1 MKLSY
6 LNFLM
11 LLVLAALPASVT
23 AQSVPKMT
31 PVTAQIRPITVTNTT
46 RIVPPGP
53 RIPSPGQ
60 RRATPVQAAPT
71 NNTVKTAPSP
81 FLSDADDVMP
91 ISPAPARPKS
101 TATLTPIRSAPRAA
115 TTRPSPPATNPSAVA
130 TPIPSA
136 PRVATPVVAPK
147 RPALAAP
154 RARTKS
160 TPQTAT
166 DALKE
171 VNAALA
177 VQQGN
182 GEPRIH
188 SLVPPE
194 KDGPVEG
201 GVLKLKNLPLV
212 QLLEMYGDFT
222 GRTVLK
228 GAGVNDQLT
237 VDIVSNPDN
246 ELTVSEAVQAF
257 DIVLNQN
264 QITVIPVGDKFLLAL
279 GAAQAVKEGL
289 PFTDV
294 DKDRMPEAPTLLTKI
309 VQLQYAETKDV
320 ITVIQK
326 FAKVA
331 GGITAVDSTKTL
343 IIQDYAIN
351 LKRML
356 ELIERIDVAAPANE
370 QIFELI
376 PVLYAPVSEI
386 ADMLG
391 NFTAKGSSFGSTRT
405 TGSGRTS
412 SRGNSTRGGTTTS
425 TRNGSRTSANATGR
439 TGSSSFRP
447 LQNAAPQR
455 VATPGSAASQFQ
467 QRLRSIVRTAQGDEE
482 PEPLLGNASIGY
494 YERSNSLL
502 VRGTRD
508 ELEKVKNMVKELDV
522 VQPQVLIEAII
533 MDVSLTDNREF
544 GINILQQQT
553 KVGGNI
559 TTAGGVNNGGGGFL
573 SQFGSTTNSLGN
585 AIGSLAGGFS
595 YYGLLGQKWETVV
608 RAMETDSFGTVLS
621 RPQILTTHAEP
632 AELFIG
638 ETLPFPSSSGA
649 DFTGVSRVS
658 IQQVDIGISLS
669 ILPLIN
675 PDGLVILE
683 VDQEIESF
691 RGFETFGELRAPRTT
706 RRTASAKI
714 AVNTGET
721 IILGGLISTT
731 RDETDTGTPFLRKIP
746 LLKYFFKQ
754 NSKND
759 LRSELILMLRPTV
772 LATPEIAQAS
782 TEAAKLRLPGVRRAE
797 LQEKINDEI
806 RLRKADEDE
815 MKMIENSKRTKKDR
829 WKLPIDLFD
838 VGK

>member
-1 MKLSY
+1 MKLSSI
-6 LNFLM
+6 NFLM
-11 LLVLAALPASVT
+11 LLVLTALSASAATQSLP
-23 AQSVPKMT
+23 QMT
-31 PVTAQIRPITVTNTT
+31 PVKAQIRPITVTNTT

-53 RIPSPGQ
+53 RFPAPAQ

-71 NNTVKTAPSP
+71 NNAVKTAPSP
-81 FLSDADDVMP
+81 FLSDADEVVP
-91 ISPAPARPKS
+91 LNSPPPRPKS
-101 TATLTPIRSAPRAA
+101 TATLTPIRSAPRAVKVQPK
-115 TTRPSPPATNPSAVA
+115 TTAAKPAPAPT
-130 TPIPSA
+130 A
-136 PRVATPVVAPK
+136 PRVAAPVVAPN

-154 RARTKS
+154 RARSQNKAA
-160 TPQTAT
+160 PKTAS
-166 DALKE
+166 DALME
-171 VNAALA
+171 VNAVIAK
-177 VQQGN
+177 QNGN
-182 GEPRIH
+182 GGPRVH

-194 KDGPVEG
+194 KDLPVEA
-201 GVLKLKNLPLV
+201 GVIKFKNFPLE
-212 QLLEMYGDFT
+212 QLLELYGEYT

-237 VDIVSNPDN
+237 VNIVANS
-246 ELTVSEAVQAF
+246 ESTLTASEVVQAF

-264 QITVIPVGDKFLLAL
+264 QITVIPVGDKFLLAI
-279 GAAQAVKEGL
+279 GAAQAIKEGL

-294 DKDRMPEAPTLLTKI
+294 EKDQLPESPSLLTKI

-320 ITVIQK
+320 VNVIQK

-331 GGITAVDSTKTL
+331 GGITAVESTKTL

-351 LKRML
+351 MKRML

-370 QIFELI
+370 QIFEVI

-405 TGSGRTS
+405 TGSGRSTS
-412 SRGNSTRGGTTTS
+412 RNNSTRGGTSTS
-425 TRNGSRTSANATGR
+425 NRNTGTANRTS
-439 TGSSSFRP
+439 SSSFRP

-455 VATPGSAASQFQ
+455 VSTPGTAASQFQ
-467 QRLRSIVRTAQGDEE
+467 QRLRSIVQRAQGDEE

-502 VRGTRD
+502 VRGTRE
-508 ELEKVKNMVKELDV
+508 ELVKVKEMIKELDV

-553 KVGGNI
+553 KLGGNI

-573 SQFGSTTNSLGN
+573 SQFGNNTNSLGN

-595 YYGLLGQKWETVV
+595 YYGLLGSNWETVV
-608 RAMETDSFGTVLS
+608 RAVETDSFGTVLS

-721 IILGGLISTT
+721 IILGGLISNTK
-731 RDETDTGTPFLRKIP
+731 DETDTGTPFLRKIP

-754 NSKND
+754 NSKNN

-797 LQEKINDEI
+797 LAEKLDDKVWME
-806 RLRKADEDE
+806 KADEAE
-815 MKMIENSKRTKKDR
+815 MKMIEKSNRPKKDR
-829 WKLPIDLFD
+829 WSLPIDLFD
-838 VGK
+838 TGK

>member
-1 MKLSY
+1 MKLSSI
-6 LNFLM
+6 NFLM
-11 LLVLAALPASVT
+11 LLVLTALSASAATQSLP
-23 AQSVPKMT
+23 QMT
-31 PVTAQIRPITVTNTT
+31 PVKAQIRPITVTNTT

-53 RIPSPGQ
+53 RFPAPAQ

-71 NNTVKTAPSP
+71 NNAVKTAPSP
-81 FLSDADDVMP
+81 FLSDADEIVP
-91 ISPAPARPKS
+91 LNSPPPRTKS

-115 TTRPSPPATNPSAVA
+115 KIQPKTTTA
-130 TPIPSA
+130 TPVPSA
-136 PRVATPVVAPK
+136 PRVAAPVVAPN

-154 RARTKS
+154 RARSQNKAA
-160 TPQTAT
+160 PKTAS

-171 VNAALA
+171 INAVIAK
-177 VQQGN
+177 QNGN
-182 GEPRIH
+182 SGPRVH

-194 KDGPVEG
+194 KDLPVEA
-201 GVLKLKNLPLV
+201 GVIKFKNFPLE
-212 QLLEMYGDFT
+212 QLLELYGEYT

-237 VDIVSNPDN
+237 VNIVANS
-246 ELTVSEAVQAF
+246 ESTLTASEVVQAF

-264 QITVIPVGDKFLLAL
+264 QITVIPVGDKFLLAI
-279 GAAQAVKEGL
+279 GAAQAIKEGI
-289 PFTDV
+289 PFSDV
-294 DKDRMPEAPTLLTKI
+294 DKEQMPESPSLLTKI

-320 ITVIQK
+320 VTVIQK

-331 GGITAVDSTKTL
+331 GGITSVESTKTL

-351 LKRML
+351 MKRML

-370 QIFELI
+370 QIFEVI

-412 SRGNSTRGGTTTS
+412 GRTSNRTGTTTS
-425 TRNGSRTSANATGR
+425 NRSGNRTSTTANR
-439 TGSSSFRP
+439 TSSSSFRP
-447 LQNAAPQR
+447 LQAAAPQR
-455 VATPGSAASQFQ
+455 VSTPGTAASQFQ
-467 QRLRSIVRTAQGDEE
+467 QRLRSIVQRAQGDEE
-482 PEPLLGNASIGY
+482 PEPLLGNANIGY

-502 VRGTRD
+502 VRGTRE
-508 ELEKVKNMVKELDV
+508 ELEKVKQMVKELDV

-553 KVGGNI
+553 KLGGNI

-573 SQFGSTTNSLGN
+573 SQFGNNTNSLGN

-595 YYGLLGQKWETVV
+595 YYGLLGRNWETVI
-608 RAMETDSFGTVLS
+608 RAIETDSFGTVLS

-714 AVNTGET
+714 AVNSGET
-721 IILGGLISTT
+721 IILGGLISNT

-754 NSKND
+754 NSKNN
-759 LRSELILMLRPTV
+759 LRSELILMLRPVV

-782 TEAAKLRLPGVRRAE
+782 TEAAKMRLPGVRRAE
-797 LQEKINDEI
+797 LLEKLDDKNWMQ
-806 RLRKADEDE
+806 KADDAE
-815 MKMIENSKRTKKDR
+815 MQMIEKSNRPKKDR
-829 WKLPIDLFD
+829 WSLPIDLFD
-838 VGK
+838 TGK